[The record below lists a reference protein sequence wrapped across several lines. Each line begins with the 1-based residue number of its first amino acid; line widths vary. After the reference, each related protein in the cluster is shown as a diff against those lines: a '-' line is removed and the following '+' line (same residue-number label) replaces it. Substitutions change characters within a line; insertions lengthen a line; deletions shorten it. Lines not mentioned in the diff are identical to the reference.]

1 MISHGRRRLLRGSL
15 TLFAAVTLSASA
27 VSGAGAQSFDQ
38 VGTRAKG
45 MGGAFTAVAD
55 DATATWWNPAG
66 VPNSFVVD
74 AVLDGQSSG
83 FTDNAQL
90 RANQSGGAKNGAV
103 GFAFCFPAVGLSY
116 YRVRQTGID
125 PATAGSVPGRQDP
138 ATGLLARSLLTEQ
151 FGVSLVQSLG
161 DRLVIGATLRV
172 VHGGVAIAP
181 SVAGDADASLDAAAD
196 ADGPTRTTGDI
207 DVGAVLHLHHLRLA
221 VAARNLTAPE
231 FPSTDGIAWRID
243 RVVRVGVAVVGDPQR
258 AGRQDW
264 TVSADADLTRET
276 TPFGDRRDVAV
287 GAERWIA
294 HRRVG
299 LRGGLRVSTVDEARA
314 AVSGGAS
321 VGLTSGVWVEAQAT
335 GGADRTTR
343 GWGIDAHVMF

>member
-1 MISHGRRRLLRGSL
+1 MISHWEWRHLRLWRTLLVAAAL
-15 TLFAAVTLSASA
+15 TPGAVPRAD
-27 VSGAGAQSFDQ
+27 AQSFDQ

-45 MGGAFTAVAD
+45 MGGAFVAVAD

-74 AVLDGQSSG
+74 AVLDFQTSG
-83 FTDNAQL
+83 FTDNGPVPPGKSPGT
-90 RANQSGGAKNGAV
+90 RNGVA

-116 YRVRQTGID
+116 YRVRQTGIE
-125 PATAGSVPGRQDP
+125 PATAATLPGRQDP
-138 ATGLLARSLLTEQ
+138 ATGPLARSLLTEQ
-151 FGVSLVQSLG
+151 VGVSLVQSLG
-161 DRLVIGATLRV
+161 DSLVVGATLRV
-172 VHGGVAIAP
+172 VHGGVSTAP
-181 SVAGDADASLDAAAD
+181 GVPGDVDAGLDAAAE
-196 ADGPTRTTGDI
+196 ADGPTRTTGDV
-207 DVGAVLHLHHLRLA
+207 DVGAVLHVKRLRLA
-221 VAARNLTAPE
+221 LAARNLAAPD
-231 FPSTDGIAWRID
+231 FPASDGISWRID
-243 RVVRVGVAVVGDPQR
+243 RVVRVGMAVVDGHG

-264 TVSADADLTRET
+264 TVSADADLTRES
-276 TPFGDRRDVAV
+276 TPFGDRRDVAF

-299 LRGGLRVSTVDEARA
+299 VRGGLRVSTVDDART

-321 VGLTSGVWVEAQAT
+321 VGLISGVWVEAQAT

>member
-1 MISHGRRRLLRGSL
+1 M
-15 TLFAAVTLSASA
+15 AANRSA
-27 VSGAGAQSFDQ
+27 
-38 VGTRAKG
+38 GTRNG
-45 MGGAFTAVAD
+45 VA
-55 DATATWWNPAG
+55 
-66 VPNSFVVD
+66 
-74 AVLDGQSSG
+74 
-83 FTDNAQL
+83 
-90 RANQSGGAKNGAV
+90 

-125 PATAGSVPGRQDP
+125 PATAAGVPGRQDP
-138 ATGLLARSLLTEQ
+138 ATGPLARSLLTEQ

-161 DRLVIGATLRV
+161 DRLVVGATVRV
-172 VHGGVAIAP
+172 VHGGVATAP
-181 SVAGDADASLDAAAD
+181 SVAGDADASLDAAAE
-196 ADGPTRTTGDI
+196 ADGPTRTTGDV
-207 DVGAVLHLHHLRLA
+207 DVGAVLHLKRLRLA
-221 VAARNLTAPE
+221 VAARNLAAPE
-231 FPSTDGIAWRID
+231 FPASDGRDWRID
-243 RVVRVGVAVVGDPQR
+243 RIVRVGMAVVAEAHR

-299 LRGGLRVSTVDEARA
+299 VRGGLRVSTVDEARA

-321 VGLTSGVWVEAQAT
+321 VGLTSGVWVETQAT